1 MSSKPGSPEGG
12 ASPAGGGQR
21 VEFLQELVRDWC
33 GPQGGRGNQGP
44 EALKLKARKGISNGI
59 VVTRYMGGSYP
70 EGVMSSG
77 QKETVQ
83 ESPEVS
89 VGTRMLGDDVGKALI
104 ITQELD
110 PETVPVR
117 TPHVGSH
124 NDGDELL
131 EGNASCLL

>member
-1 MSSKPGSPEGG
+1 
-12 ASPAGGGQR
+12 
-21 VEFLQELVRDWC
+21 
-33 GPQGGRGNQGP
+33 
-44 EALKLKARKGISNGI
+44 
-59 VVTRYMGGSYP
+59 MGGSYP

-89 VGTRMLGDDVGKALI
+89 VGTRTLGDDVGNALI

-117 TPHVGSH
+117 APHVGSH

-131 EGNASCLL
+131 EGDASCLL